1 MPNKVFV
8 VLAKSV
14 KHKKFCV
21 AGKIYSKGSIGE
33 WVRPINPLIDSDAL
47 TYNNIEYSSKKQPEL
62 LHITSFSYLKSEP
75 HPIQRENYS
84 IDPSFYWA
92 KVGVFDKKNINDL
105 LDYPQTLWRNGYSS
119 YHGVNDRFPFTSVT
133 SPIQSLYFV
142 YTSNLKIRVK
152 KEGIDFGS
160 DLKRFRGFFSYN
172 NVDYAFIITDPNVY
186 SEYGQLKEGTYD
198 VGGCYVTLSSA
209 PHTDGYCYKFLTAII
224 K

>member
-1 MPNKVFV
+1 
-8 VLAKSV
+8 
-14 KHKKFCV
+14 
-21 AGKIYSKGSIGE
+21 
-33 WVRPINPLIDSDAL
+33 
-47 TYNNIEYSSKKQPEL
+47 
-62 LHITSFSYLKSEP
+62 
-75 HPIQRENYS
+75 
-84 IDPSFYWA
+84 
-92 KVGVFDKKNINDL
+92 VGVFDKKKINDL
-105 LDYPQTLWRNGYSS
+105 LDYPQTLWINGYSS
-119 YHGVNDRFPFTSVT
+119 YHGLDDRFHVSSVT

-142 YTSNLKIRVK
+142 YTSNLQIRVK

-198 VGGCYVTLSSA
+198 VGGCYVTLSTA